1 MKMKKLVALI
11 SAGVLC
17 LSMSMT
23 AFATEVEDK
32 DPSPQDPPKTEK
44 PVDPP
49 KTDEEIRKEME
60 KEYNEG
66 LTVVEAVWFSSEL
79 EYDVMP
85 GYLSDAKKDLT
96 EEQYKEVV
104 DTLSDPEKIEDVIKA
119 ACNLPNDVQCALM
132 KTGDIRY
139 GEYDENGNWID
150 KPIPAGGIDIQV
162 SVGSASEQGLKNGDS
177 IYVLHYVNGRWE
189 VLEGIVELYGDDAR
203 VTVHFT
209 SLSPVAYVK
218 VTSNGKVVPYN
229 AKGEPVTPVKTKSPR
244 TGE

>member
-11 SAGVLC
+11 SAGILC

-23 AFATEVEDK
+23 AFATEAEK
-32 DPSPQDPPKTEK
+32 DPSPETPPTQTKTE
-44 PVDPP
+44 
-49 KTDEEIRKEME
+49 EEIRKQME

-66 LTVVEAVWFSSEL
+66 LTVVEAVWFSSDL

-104 DTLSDPEKIEDVIKA
+104 ETLSDPEKIGDVIKA
-119 ACNLPNDVQCALM
+119 ACNVPGDAQCALI

-139 GEYDENGNWID
+139 GEYDENGVWVD

-162 SVGSASEQGLKNGDS
+162 SVGSATAQGLKNGDS
-177 IYVLHYVNGRWE
+177 IYVLHYVNGKWE
-189 VLEGIVELYGDDAR
+189 VLEGTVELYGDDAR
-203 VTVHFT
+203 VTVHFN
-209 SLSPVAYVK
+209 SLSPVAFVK

-229 AKGEPVTPVKTKSPR
+229 AKGEPITPVKTRSPK